1 MSAKCQKRTLIK
13 APPAPKL
20 GIQTSRERLKNVQI
34 GGARRHCSRMSA
46 LGQKRTFERTP
57 GMSAKCQKRTLI
69 KAHPAPKLGIQ
80 TSQERLKNVQID
92 LGE

>member
-1 MSAKCQKRTLIK
+1 
-13 APPAPKL
+13 
-20 GIQTSRERLKNVQI
+20 
-34 GGARRHCSRMSA
+34 MSA